1 MAVLL
6 PARGLWLWAGVSPAL
21 CPRSGGHTGDPVT
34 LLEVRCESAGG
45 LVSSCLFLLLI
56 FIASINVES
65 QLGRPLLLALLT
77 QCWGRMSLQRDRNRC
92 SRVLCAVARLGTG
105 AWATISPGLVTRCS

>member
-1 MAVLL
+1 MPSVTLGGDVAVLL

-21 CPRSGGHTGDPVT
+21 CPLSGGHTGDPVT

-65 QLGRPLLLALLT
+65 QLGARS
-77 QCWGRMSLQRDRNRC
+77 CWPS
-92 SRVLCAVARLGTG
+92 SPSAG
-105 AWATISPGLVTRCS
+105 AG